1 MASYSELIK
10 KSNAYNVIARDKKA
24 GRLSHAYMVVTSDKK
39 YLREYLKTFAK
50 LIMCEEDEFCGICR
64 ECRLISEERLTD
76 VHFYPQQDGDKIT
89 AEDVDTIVSD
99 SFVKPY
105 ECDKKIFVIAD
116 ATDMNVSAQNKLL
129 KTLEEPPENV
139 YIIIGATSEH
149 AVLSTIKSR
158 VRTVEVSPF
167 TPDELYDALKYDF
180 PDGAK
185 LMRAVRASD
194 GTYGNTT
201 ELYEDEQFARAEET
215 AKTVLLELGS
225 SRDTLKVMGI
235 IAESKVDLTNLLN
248 SLEVLFYD
256 MMVYFSDQ
264 RLCQNSPNLDFFA
277 KINGFNRASCL
288 YALDRILEAKRKVWF
303 NGNDTMVTERLLL
316 QILEGKY
323 KWKK

>member
-10 KSNAYNVIARDKKA
+10 KSNAYKVIARDKTA
-24 GRLSHAYMVVTSDKK
+24 GRLSHAYMVLSSDKD
-39 YLREYLKTFAK
+39 YLRDYLKIFAK
-50 LIMCEEDEFCGICR
+50 LIMCEDDEFCGICR

-76 VHFYPQQDGDKIT
+76 VHFYPQNKGDKIT
-89 AEDVDTIVSD
+89 AEDVDSIVAD
-99 SFVKPY
+99 SFVKPF
-105 ECDKKIFVIAD
+105 ECDKKIFVIND

-139 YIIIGATSEH
+139 YIIIGASSEH
-149 AVLSTIKSR
+149 AVLPTIKSR
-158 VRTVEVSPF
+158 VRAVEITPF

-180 PDGAK
+180 PDGTA
-185 LMRAVRASD
+185 LMRAVRGSD

-201 ELYEDEQFARAEET
+201 ALYKDEEFARAEDL
-215 AKTVLLELGS
+215 AKAVLEQLGS
-225 SRDTLKVMGI
+225 SRDTLKVMSI
-235 IAESKVDLTNLLN
+235 ISSSKVELSNLLN

-256 MMVYFSDQ
+256 MMVYFSDK
-264 RLCQNSPNLDFFA
+264 RLCQNSPNLDFFD
-277 KINGFNRASCL
+277 KITGYNRASCI
-288 YALDRILEAKRKVWF
+288 YALDKISEAKRKVWF